1 MNVTCNKCKSVSN
14 IPDSIIPSGGINI
27 ECPNCSNPIYVTLK
41 KNQSSLNLNYDSIG
55 SESLDSLSE
64 PENNSSLDSDAESH
78 LSLDIDIEGDSDE
91 IDSIKQPEISPS
103 MIMNF
108 DNPAQNQQKSKSQE
122 IKKQDLFPMDEIP
135 KNNEIKSVK
144 VDLPKKEIKE
154 INKSQ
159 ANNQNTQQPNQ
170 QNNQNQNMQPTKKQT
185 NSLESYLNLQ
195 TASKIKEKPKLL
207 PILIIAGSILFFAAG
222 GAVFYTLSKP
232 KQEISSI
239 ESLGLKDIFAD
250 LGNDNYYNYHFAL
263 KTVNEKLL
271 TKPNELV
278 LKAAY
283 VYVASKYFLSVDSVI
298 DIFAPNFRTF
308 KSEIEIHSKDSFIDK
323 TLVFAE
329 LATLKGKGIPTTTSQ
344 KILELKNDEYDSL
357 YLKSYLFFT
366 QNKTENIIKSIQTST
381 IDKKYLTPIKML
393 LLKNDFKD
401 GKNISEMYNEIKLN
415 NPTHVNSK
423 FIQIKYLMSFSM
435 YDKVEEVLT
444 EIDSLKKYM
453 GDYELSVFYLT
464 KADLYKRKADLKE
477 AFKYVKMTEDL
488 KVSNIDI
495 FKQIL
500 TFYYDNYYTTTAL
513 DLLKNNFKKYEYDFE
528 INELYVKLLIRNE
541 DYGQAGQICSD
552 LREKNPKKPEV
563 FYLSAFLNSG
573 LKNSVK
579 SIEYL
584 DTALSLNP
592 KYEIAYV
599 LLAKEYINI
608 GRKQDALNNLKEGV
622 KNLNSKIL
630 KEGLADI
637 YFDLHQYQEAK
648 EIYAELIAENT
659 SKININAEYKIAII
673 DYSEKKDLN
682 KVVDK
687 LNALYKIEPNF
698 ENLRNTLAQY
708 QITFKNYERVI
719 ELMKEEL
726 KIKEK
731 SSVAN
736 LNIGI
741 AYYFLGEYVMAL
753 EHLSKATAYDPK
765 NPEIHFYIGKS
776 FQKQEKY
783 SRAVDSFLVA
793 NSYDNKNISYLFE
806 IARVYN
812 SLNKFTESIEYYDKI
827 AQIETS
833 YDLYYERGIIYD
845 KIGNTQKTIEDLNAA
860 YTLNSSDIK
869 LILLLG
875 NALFK
880 SGKNDQ
886 ALSKFQKVISI
897 DKNQAE
903 AHFSI
908 GKIIESQGKPEKAIN
923 YYENAIRLDSKVGVY
938 YYQLGFLYKGLGKY
952 QKALKIFKAYLK
964 NIPDTPDKNEIQN
977 EIYDLESM
985 K

>member
-1 MNVTCNKCKSVSN
+1 M
-14 IPDSIIPSGGINI
+14 D
-27 ECPNCSNPIYVTLK
+27 
-41 KNQSSLNLNYDSIG
+41 LNYDSIG
-55 SESLDSLSE
+55 SDSLDSLSDSS
-64 PENNSSLDSDAESH
+64 SSLDSETESN
-78 LSLDIDIEGDSDE
+78 LSLDIDIDGESDE
-91 IDSIKQPEISPS
+91 INSISQPEISPS

-108 DNPAQNQQKSKSQE
+108 DNSSQNQQKSKSQE
-122 IKKQDLFPMDEIP
+122 IKKQELFPMDEIP

-159 ANNQNTQQPNQ
+159 QNNQTAQQTNQQNTQP
-170 QNNQNQNMQPTKKQT
+170 QNIQPTKKQT
-185 NSLESYLNLQ
+185 SSLESYLNLQ
-195 TASKIKEKPKLL
+195 TASKIKEKPKML
-207 PILIIAGSILFFAAG
+207 PILIVAGAILFFAAG
-222 GAVFYTLSKP
+222 GAVYYMLSKP
-232 KQEISSI
+232 KNEINTI
-239 ESLGLKDIFAD
+239 ESFQLTDILKDLD
-250 LGNDNYYNYHFAL
+250 NDNYYSYNFAL
-263 KTVNEKLL
+263 KTVNEKLS
-271 TKPNELV
+271 TKPNEII

-283 VYVASKYFLSVDSVI
+283 VYIASKYFLSVDSII
-298 DIFAPNFRTF
+298 DIFAPNYRTF
-308 KSEIEIHSKDSFIDK
+308 KTEIESHSKIPFIAK
-323 TLVFAE
+323 TLIFAE
-329 LATLKGKGIPTTTSQ
+329 LANLKGKGISTETSQ
-344 KILELKNDEYDSL
+344 KILELPNDDNDSL
-357 YLKSYLFFT
+357 YLKSYLSYT
-366 QNKTENIIKSIQTST
+366 QNKTENIIKSIQSSSV
-381 IDKKYLTPIKML
+381 DKKYLTPVKML
-393 LLKNDFKD
+393 LLKNDFKS
-401 GKNISEMYNEIKLN
+401 GKNISEIYNEIKVN
-415 NPTHVNSK
+415 NPNHINSK

-464 KADLYKRKADLKE
+464 KADLYKRKAEVKE
-477 AFKYVKMTEDL
+477 AYKYVKMTEDL

-500 TFYYDNYYTTTAL
+500 IFYYDNYYTTTAI
-513 DLLKNNFKKYEYDFE
+513 DLLKNNFKKYESDFE
-528 INELYVKLLIRNE
+528 INEIYVKLLIRNE
-541 DYGQAGQICSD
+541 DYGQAGQICSE
-552 LREKNPKKPEV
+552 LREKNPKKPEI
-563 FYLSAFLNSG
+563 FYLSAFLNSS

-592 KYEIAYV
+592 KYEVAYV

-608 GRKQDALNNLKEGV
+608 GRKQEALNNLKEGV
-622 KNLNSKIL
+622 KNLNSNTL

-648 EIYAELIAENT
+648 EIYSELISENT
-659 SKININAEYKIAII
+659 NKVNINAEYKLAII
-673 DYSEKKDLN
+673 DYTEKKDLN

-708 QITFKNYERVI
+708 QIIFKNYERVI

-736 LNIGI
+736 MNIGI
-741 AYYFLGEYVMAL
+741 AYYYLGEYVMAL
-753 EHLSKATAYDPK
+753 EHLSKAASYDPK
-765 NPEIHFYIGKS
+765 NPEIHFYIGKTQ
-776 FQKQEKY
+776 QKQEKY
-783 SRAVDSFLVA
+783 SRAVDAFLIA

-845 KIGNTQKTIEDLNAA
+845 KMGNTQKTIEDLNAA

-886 ALSKFQKVISI
+886 ALSKFQKVITI

-908 GKIIESQGKPEKAIN
+908 GKIIESQGKAEKAVS
-923 YYENAIRLDSKVGVY
+923 YYENAIRLDPKVGVY